1 MNPQKRRNK
10 MSERNYATQMDA
22 ARRGI
27 VTPEL
32 ETVARK
38 ERMTVEELLPLVA
51 SGKVVIPANRLH
63 TCLDPEGIGSMLRT
77 KINVNLGVSRDCKD
91 YDVEMQKVLSAVEM
105 GGDAIMDLSSHGNT
119 QPFRQKLTHE
129 CPVMIGTVP
138 VYDSVIHYQRDL
150 DTLTARDFI
159 DVVRLHA
166 EDGVDFVT
174 LHCGITRETI
184 DQIRSHKRKMN
195 IVSRGGSLVF
205 AWMCMTGQE
214 NPFYEYYDEILDIC
228 REYDVPSSLGDACR
242 PGCLA
247 DATDVCQI
255 NELVR
260 LGELTR
266 RAREKDVQVLV
277 EGPGHVPSDQI
288 AASMQVQ
295 QTICKGAPFYALGP
309 LSPDIA
315 PGSDHIAAAIGGAI
329 AAMNGAAVLCY
340 VTPAE
345 HLALPNLEDVKQGI
359 IASRIAAHAADIA
372 KGVRGAREID
382 DRMGDARRALD
393 WEAQWACALDP
404 ETAKAIRADR
414 SPEHDDT
421 CSMCGKF
428 CAVRSMNKALNG
440 EHIDIL

>member
-1 MNPQKRRNK
+1 

-119 QPFRQKLTHE
+119 QPFRRKL
-129 CPVMIGTVP
+129 
-138 VYDSVIHYQRDL
+138 
-150 DTLTARDFI
+150 
-159 DVVRLHA
+159 
-166 EDGVDFVT
+166 
-174 LHCGITRETI
+174 TRETI

-214 NPFYEYYDEILDIC
+214 NPFYEHFDEILDIC
-228 REYDVPSSLGDACR
+228 REYDVTISLGDACR
-242 PGCLA
+242 AGCLA
-247 DATDVCQI
+247 DGSDVCQI
-255 NELVR
+255 EELVR
-260 LGELTR
+260 LGELTK
-266 RAREKDVQVLV
+266 RAWAKDVQVMI
-277 EGPGHVPSDQI
+277 EGPGHMPLDQV
-288 AASMQVQ
+288 AANMKIQ
-295 QTICKGAPFYALGP
+295 QTVCMGAPFYVLGP
-309 LSPDIA
+309 IVTDIA
-315 PGSDHIAAAIGGAI
+315 PGYDHITAAIGGAI
-329 AAMNGAAVLCY
+329 AASSGAAFLCY

-359 IASRIAAHAADIA
+359 IASKIAAHAADIA
-372 KGVRGAREID
+372 KKVPHARDRD
-382 DRMGDARRALD
+382 DAMADARRTFD
-393 WEAQWACALDP
+393 WEKQWECAIDP

-414 SPEHDDT
+414 SPEEEDS

-428 CAVRSMNKALNG
+428 CAVRSMNKALKG
-440 EHIDIL
+440 EYIDIL